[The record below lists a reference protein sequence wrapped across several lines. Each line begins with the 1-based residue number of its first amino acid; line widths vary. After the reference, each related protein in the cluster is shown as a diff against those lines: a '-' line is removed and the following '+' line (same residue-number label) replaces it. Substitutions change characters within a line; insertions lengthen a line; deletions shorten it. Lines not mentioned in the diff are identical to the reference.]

1 MSAEASQQEAQS
13 QTLLQANIDEA
24 SNFNMVHNLYSL
36 SVGVCGVH
44 SLPHTTIF
52 QFYAAC

>member
-24 SNFNMVHNLYSL
+24 SKFNMVHNLYSL